1 MQGNRVTAPS
11 RPGNVALIGMPGAGK
26 STLGVLLAKRT
37 AREFLDTDLW
47 IQEAERTSLR
57 ELIEER
63 GVEAFRRIEERCVA
77 AIDCQACVIATG
89 GSVVYSTVAMGRLAR
104 IAVCIYLD
112 VPPSELATRLG
123 SLSERGVVR
132 APGQGLEDLYAERR
146 PLYERWA
153 DLRVECGGLNH
164 EAAIEAIVAAL
175 SAFPARG

>member
-1 MQGNRVTAPS
+1 VQGNRVTAPS

-37 AREFLDTDLW
+37 AREFLDTDLR

-132 APGQGLEDLYAERR
+132 APGQELEDLYAERR

-153 DLRVECGGLNH
+153 DLRIDCDGLGH
-164 EAAIEAIVAAL
+164 DEAVARVLTAL
-175 SAFPARG
+175 GER